1 VTGDGGKMAARALAI
16 ALIAT
21 LFLFVVAAACV
32 IPKSSSSS
40 GDGAKDHPPGSAAA
54 VGSSASPGSNAVDMA
69 SAIDAERIVDRYIEE
84 LGGAGAA
91 QNVHSIGATG
101 TFEMPERRVTGSL
114 ELYAKEPNKAAVIVK
129 TPDRSVFVIQAFDGA
144 VGWEQSLAQDRSR
157 LNLRRM
163 TGAELDYL
171 RFNSDFYW
179 EFRLKELYPVL
190 ALKGKEKVDDREAY
204 VVEAKTRSGN
214 GETLY
219 FAADSG
225 LLVRRDM
232 RQPGPTGETSVQI
245 YFDNY
250 QNPKGVSGFRL
261 PFTRSYIYPDRM
273 NNIIFRLSDV
283 TANMPL
289 KDSTF
294 SMPG

>member
-1 VTGDGGKMAARALAI
+1 MPARPFATALSAAAVLFV
-16 ALIAT
+16 IAT
-21 LFLFVVAAACV
+21 ACV
-32 IPKSSSSS
+32 LPKSSSSS
-40 GDGAKDHPPGSAAA
+40 SDGTNDNGRSVSAAA
-54 VGSSASPGSNAVDMA
+54 VSPPASSLAPSVTDTAGTTE
-69 SAIDAERIVDRYIEE
+69 AERIIDRYTEQ

-91 QNVHSIGATG
+91 QRVNSIGATG
-101 TFEMPERRVTGSL
+101 TFEMPERRVSGSL
-114 ELYAKEPNKAAVIVK
+114 ELYAKAPNKAAVIVK
-129 TPDRSVFVIQAFDGA
+129 TPDRSVFIIQAFDGA
-144 VGWEQSLAQDRSR
+144 VGWEQSLAQDRSH
-157 LNLRRM
+157 LNLRKM
-163 TGAELDYL
+163 KGTELDYL

-190 ALKGKEKVDDREAY
+190 TLRGKDKVDEREAY
-204 VVEAKTRSGN
+204 VLEARTRSGN
-214 GETLY
+214 GEKLY
-219 FAADSG
+219 FAAESG

-232 RQPGPTGETSVQI
+232 RQPGPEGDTAVQI

-250 QNPKGVSGFRL
+250 QSPKGASGFKL
-261 PFTRSYIYPDRM
+261 PFTRSYIYPDRV

>member
-1 VTGDGGKMAARALAI
+1 MQ
-16 ALIAT
+16 
-21 LFLFVVAAACV
+21 
-32 IPKSSSSS
+32 
-40 GDGAKDHPPGSAAA
+40 
-54 VGSSASPGSNAVDMA
+54 
-69 SAIDAERIVDRYIEE
+69 E

-91 QNVHSIGATG
+91 QSVHSIGATG
-101 TFEMPERRVTGSL
+101 TFEMPERHVSGSL
-114 ELYAKEPNKAAVIVK
+114 ELYAKEPNKAAVVVK
-129 TPDRSVFVIQAFDGA
+129 TPDRSVFIIQAFDGA

-163 TGAELDYL
+163 TGPELDSL

-179 EFRLKELYPVL
+179 EFKLKELYPVL
-190 ALKGKEKVDDREAY
+190 TLRGKEKVDGREAY

-214 GETLY
+214 GEKLY
-219 FAADSG
+219 FATDSG

-232 RQPGPTGETSVQI
+232 RQPGPAGETSVQI
-245 YFDNY
+245 YFDDY
-250 QNPKGVSGFRL
+250 QTPKGAGGFKL
-261 PFTRSYIYPDRM
+261 PFTRSYIYPDRV

>member
-1 VTGDGGKMAARALAI
+1 MAARALAI

-40 GDGAKDHPPGSAAA
+40 GDGAKDHRPASAAA
-54 VGSSASPGSNAVDMA
+54 VGPSTSSPSSNAGDTA
-69 SAIDAERIVDRYIEE
+69 SATDAERIVDRYIEE

-190 ALKGKEKVDDREAY
+190 TLKGKENVDDREAY